1 MTTNTETTETMAS
14 TVSKAVKDFFGIETN
29 PDPRA
34 DYNRRQSDKPL
45 TIDQVKAKYQ
55 LPRSLTDMFPWTE
68 YLEHSQCFLLDDYKS
83 VGAAYELTPR
93 ACEGRPDEFLKKLQV
108 DIQNMFSS
116 VPERD
121 QNPWIMQIYVQDDD
135 SLLTTYDQLEQSIPE
150 DIRKTEFTQKWLQ
163 IQKQHLDD
171 ISHTDSLFYDDLVTD
186 NHWSGK
192 SHRVRMVFYRRQGRT
207 EKLRRGLTPEIELNN
222 TLKKVEAMLK
232 AAGVVAKRSHGKDF
246 FYWLLRWFNPR
257 PPITK
262 GDPDKFEKLV
272 TYPKAEELPFFH
284 DFAEGLLYSMPRSD
298 DDQQCWYFDDIAHR
312 ILTVERLRRV
322 PKPGHMTA
330 ERRQND
336 FNFAFMDHLPTGS
349 IFAMT
354 IIFKPQDVI
363 SNHLQGIINASV
375 GTEDDSILAA
385 EEAAHAKRQIA
396 LKNKFHPVNLS
407 FYIKAD
413 TLAELDE
420 ITYELDSLLIS
431 NDLQPIDLDS
441 DLLTLDSYLRNLPM
455 AYDVEFDKFS
465 RRTRLMH
472 SLDVSALSPLFGRSR
487 GTGNPGLNEFNRGGE
502 ALFLDPF
509 RDRKQNAHLVTL
521 GPTGAGKSAYL
532 VKIIRSMFAIHRPRI
547 FMIEAGNSFG
557 LLGEDFKRLGVTV
570 NQLNLAPGTKM
581 SIPPFRDATTLLDTI
596 KESEVYDIKEDE
608 QPEDEQ
614 PTQEKQRADTEV
626 VEKRDMLGEM
636 EIAAKII
643 ITGGE
648 KGEVYTKPDRLIVR
662 QGIYRAAETV
672 KKEGRKQTMI
682 TDVVNGIRQVSQDE
696 LDKGDKGN
704 RSKGERASDLA
715 DAMELFCDGFAG
727 ELFNQEGD
735 YWPEVDVTIVNLGN
749 LAREG
754 NETEL
759 AVAYTGLIN
768 TINNLVEKYEY
779 DPRPT
784 IVLTDE
790 GHIIT
795 KNPLLA
801 PYVVK
806 ITKMWRKLGTWYW
819 IATQNMKD
827 FPDAAETMLN
837 MIEWWVCLAMP
848 ADEIEQIARFKTLT
862 KEQREMMLSAQ
873 KNPPKY
879 TEGVIMSQDHNVL
892 FRNVPSAIDL
902 ALAMTEKDEKSE
914 RYALMKEF
922 GLKTELDAVYKKAE
936 LIREER
942 LSVSNKE

>member
-1 MTTNTETTETMAS
+1 MNTETMVD
-14 TVSKAVKDFFGIETN
+14 TVNKAVKDFFGIETN
-29 PDPRA
+29 TDPRVGH
-34 DYNRRQSDKPL
+34 DRRESDKPL
-45 TIDQVKAKYQ
+45 TVDQVRDKYKM
-55 LPRSLTDMFPWTE
+55 PRSLTDMLPWTE
-68 YLEHSQCFLLDDYKS
+68 YLPESRCFLLDDYKS
-83 VGAAYELTPR
+83 VGAAYELTPK
-93 ACEGRPDEFLKKLQV
+93 ACEGRPDKFLKKLQD
-108 DIQNMFSS
+108 DIQNLFSS

-121 QNPWIMQIYVQDDD
+121 QNPWVMQIYVQDDD
-135 SLLTTYDQLEQSIPE
+135 SLLSTYDQLEQSIPE
-150 DIRKTEFTQKWLQ
+150 AIRKTEFTQQWLR

-232 AAGVVAKRSHGKDF
+232 AAGIGVRRSNGEDF
-246 FYWLLRWFNPR
+246 FYWLLRWFNPK
-257 PPITK
+257 PPITQ

-272 TYPKAEELPFFH
+272 QYPKPEDLPHFH
-284 DFAEGLLYSMPRSD
+284 DFAEGLLFSMPRSND
-298 DDQQCWYFDDIAHR
+298 DDQCWYFDDIAHR
-312 ILTVERLRRV
+312 ILTVERFNRA
-322 PKPGHMTA
+322 PSAGHMTA
-330 ERRQND
+330 ERRHND
-336 FNFAFMDHLPTGS
+336 FNFAFMDRLPTGS

-363 SNHLQGIINASV
+363 ANHLNGIINASV
-375 GTEDDSILAA
+375 GTEDDSELAA
-385 EEAAHAKRQIA
+385 EEATHAKRQIA

-420 ITYELDSLLIS
+420 MTYELDSLLIS
-431 NDLQPIDLDS
+431 NDLQPIDLSS
-441 DLLTLDSYLRNLPM
+441 DLLTLDSYLKNLPM

-465 RRTRLMH
+465 RRSRLMH
-472 SLDVSALSPLFGRSR
+472 SLDVAAISPLFGRSR
-487 GTGNPGLNEFNRGGE
+487 GSGNAGLNEFNRGGE

-509 RDRKQNAHLVTL
+509 RDRKQNAHLVAL
-521 GPTGAGKSAYL
+521 GPTGAGKSSYL

-547 FMIEAGNSFG
+547 VIIEAGNSFG
-557 LLGEDFKRLGVTV
+557 LLGDDFKRLGVSV
-570 NQLNLAPGTKM
+570 NQLSLKPGAGV
-581 SIPPFRDATTLLDTI
+581 SIPPFRDATALLKTI
-596 KESEVYDIKEDE
+596 KAEEVDAIDDDEDSAGAE
-608 QPEDEQ
+608 TGADPLNPSPTAPE
-614 PTQEKQRADTEV
+614 
-626 VEKRDMLGEM
+626 EKRDQLGEM
-636 EIAAKII
+636 EIAAKIM
-643 ITGGE
+643 ITGGDE
-648 KGEVYTKPDRLIVR
+648 KERFSKSDRLIVR
-662 QGIYRAAETV
+662 HGIYRAAESV
-672 KKEGRKQTMI
+672 AKENRQQTMV
-682 TDVVNGIRQVSQDE
+682 TDVVNGIRQVSQEE
-696 LDKGDKGN
+696 LDKGN
-704 RSKGERASDLA
+704 QNKGERASELA

-727 ELFNQEGD
+727 ELFDQEGE
-735 YWPEVDVTIVNLGN
+735 YWPETDITIVDLAY

-754 NETEL
+754 YETEL
-759 AVAYTGLIN
+759 AVAYTGLMN

-827 FPDAAETMLN
+827 FPNAAETMLN

-879 TEGVIMSQDHNVL
+879 TEGVIMSKDHNVL
-892 FRNVPSAIDL
+892 FRNVPPSLDL
-902 ALAMTEKDEKSE
+902 ALSMTEKDEKSE
-914 RYALMKEF
+914 RYQLMQQF
-922 GLKTELDAVYKKAE
+922 GLKTELDAAYKKAQ
-936 LIREER
+936 LIREQR
-942 LSVSNKE
+942 LSVSQET